1 MTSKVRRGC
10 VAALAVAVVCGIP
23 GCSHDTLT
31 SSTAGLAVTYLP
43 SPSGAGRFEQ
53 GTIGITSVNFVPA
66 DPALA
71 ALTPGNDLTLGAGIT
86 EDVTSSTP
94 KTLARVA
101 LSPGTYKVTQIK
113 FVPPQSLLDENPD
126 PNAPNCTQKVGAVP
140 GIGPAS
146 GQVPGQYVFDES
158 DGYQF
163 TVRPGQTKLNL
174 RVDMPTMI
182 SGFEG
187 AFTCQDDCG
196 NGTPCLTTFD
206 AAKFRTVLL
215 NTVSIE

>member
-31 SSTAGLAVTYLP
+31 SGTAGLAVTYLP

-53 GTIGITSVNFVPA
+53 GTIGISGVNFVPA

-71 ALTPGNDLTLGAGIT
+71 PLAGDDLTLGAGTT
-86 EDVTSSTP
+86 ENVTSTTP
-94 KTLARVA
+94 RTLTRVA
-101 LSPGTYKVTQIK
+101 LSPGTYKVTQID
-113 FVPPQSLLDENPD
+113 FVPPQSLLDEDPD
-126 PNAPNCTQKVGAVP
+126 PNAPNCTQRVGAVP
-140 GIGPAS
+140 GIGPAAS
-146 GQVPGQYVFDES
+146 QVPGHYLFDAS
-158 DGYQF
+158 DGFQF

-174 RVDMPTMI
+174 RVDMPATL

-206 AAKFRTVLL
+206 AAQFRAVLL
-215 NTVSIE
+215 HTVSIE